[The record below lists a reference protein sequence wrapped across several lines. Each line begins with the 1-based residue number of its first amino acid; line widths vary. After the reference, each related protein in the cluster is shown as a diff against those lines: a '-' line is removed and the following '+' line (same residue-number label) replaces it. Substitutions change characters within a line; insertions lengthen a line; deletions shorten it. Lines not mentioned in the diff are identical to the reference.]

1 MLYFC
6 SRQYERVNLV
16 KSLTSEEIIQYIAS
30 STKKTPVKVYI
41 KGNLAA
47 VAFPESVQTFFSEN
61 SGVLFGDWSEIA
73 PILEANQAEIIDY
86 VVENDRRNS
95 GVPLLDLK
103 GIEARIEPGALIRE
117 HVEIGKQAII
127 MMGAVINIGAKIGEG
142 TMIDMNAVLGGRAQI
157 GDRCHIGAGAI
168 IAGVIEPPSAKP
180 VTIEDDVLIGA
191 NAVILEGVTIG
202 KGSVVAAGAV
212 VTQDVPANV
221 VVAGTPAKVIKQI
234 DDQTK
239 AKTEILAELRNL

>member
-1 MLYFC
+1 
-6 SRQYERVNLV
+6 
-16 KSLTSEEIIQYIAS
+16 
-30 STKKTPVKVYI
+30 
-41 KGNLAA
+41 
-47 VAFPESVQTFFSEN
+47 
-61 SGVLFGDWSEIA
+61 
-73 PILEANQAEIIDY
+73 
-86 VVENDRRNS
+86 
-95 GVPLLDLK
+95 
-103 GIEARIEPGALIRE
+103 
-117 HVEIGKQAII
+117 
-127 MMGAVINIGAKIGEG
+127 
-142 TMIDMNAVLGGRAQI
+142 MIDMNAVLGGRAQI